1 MNGMRLAGHGVRT
14 IGRYKLRSAFMML
27 GSLVGVATLT
37 LVVSVGD
44 GARQKVLATVRQLFG
59 SSSITVFARGTELV
73 SGPRA
78 DAARLT
84 LDDVEAVAREVP
96 DVAAW
101 DPQQF
106 IPSASVRRGDRST
119 MARVVGASERSE
131 RVWGRGVT
139 RGVYFDAAAE
149 RGAAR
154 VALIGET
161 AAASL
166 FGADDPLDG
175 EILVGSVPVRV
186 IGVLEPLGT
195 DVHGMDRDN
204 EIVVPISTM
213 MRRVMNVDTI
223 ALAKLLVKDPSR
235 ASQAAA
241 AARQVLRQRHAIAA
255 GQPDDFTLLTPVE
268 IQKMVGRVESVLT
281 LYLPLVGGVALL
293 VGGLVAATLMLTS
306 VSARVA
312 EIGLRRAVGARPADI
327 AFQFLVETA
336 VTVASGGLGGIVIG
350 CLGGQALARR
360 LHLGSAISWKA
371 VLLGLAV
378 SAVAGLLAGVAPARR
393 AAGLQPADA
402 LR

>member
-1 MNGMRLAGHGVRT
+1 MNRVRVAGHGIRT
-14 IGRYKLRSAFMML
+14 IGRYKLRSALMML
-27 GSLVGVATLT
+27 GSLIGVSALT

-44 GARQKVLATVRQLFG
+44 GARQKVLTTVRQLFG
-59 SSSITVFARGTELV
+59 SSSITVFSRGTELV

-84 LDDVEAVAREVP
+84 IDDIEAVAREVA
-96 DVAAW
+96 DVDAW

-106 IPSASVRRGDRST
+106 LPAASVRRGDRST

-131 RVWGRGVT
+131 HVWGRSVT
-139 RGVYFDAAAE
+139 RGVYFDVTAA

-166 FGADDPLDG
+166 FGTDDPLDA

-186 IGVLEPLGT
+186 IGILAPLGT

-204 EIVVPISTM
+204 EIMLPISTM

-235 ASQAAA
+235 AGQAATV
-241 AARQVLRQRHAIAA
+241 ARQVLRQRHAIAA

-268 IQKMVGRVESVLT
+268 IQQMVGRVESVLT
-281 LYLPLVGGVALL
+281 LYLPLAGGVALL
-293 VGGLVAATLMLTS
+293 VGGLVAATLMLAS

-336 VTVASGGLGGIVIG
+336 VTVAAGGLGGIAVGI
-350 CLGGQALARR
+350 LGAQAVASR
-360 LHLGSAISWKA
+360 LHLGSSISWKA

-378 SAVAGLLAGVAPARR
+378 SAMAGLLAGVAPARR
-393 AAGLQPADA
+393 AAGLEPVDA